1 MPEPNLPEFA
11 PAPKVVAETEPAI
24 AADAPV
30 IAPTGEPSLIADFPP
45 DAAITEL
52 PAETS
57 AEVEVVDPALFAAPE
72 VEVEVAAAAPEVIAP
87 PTTTDVASEESEQV
101 WRLPPFDL
109 PIMSAAL
116 ARDDAASIQKEPV
129 SLQFEVPPTA
139 VQEPAALDAVEPS
152 TQKIAAA
159 PDNVDSTETPRFE
172 ASSAGP
178 EVALTESSP
187 TARSDSGPMLIAAA
201 EEPAFDAPDS
211 EVSEDAEP
219 DRKPTIKVR
228 RVGPRSK
235 SRDLYTTRR

>member
-1 MPEPNLPEFA
+1 MPEATPPEFA
-11 PAPKVVAETEPAI
+11 PAPTVVAGTEPAI
-24 AADAPV
+24 AEAPV
-30 IAPTGEPSLIADFPP
+30 SAQIDEPAPIADSQT
-45 DAAITEL
+45 DVSIAEI
-52 PAETS
+52 PAETP
-57 AEVEVVDPALFAAPE
+57 AQVELIDPAEFADPE
-72 VEVEVAAAAPEVIAP
+72 VEVEVASAATEAIATPAITVVAP
-87 PTTTDVASEESEQV
+87 EESEQV

-109 PIMSAAL
+109 PIMSASQ

-129 SLQFEVPPTA
+129 STQFQVAPNA
-139 VQEPAALDAVEPS
+139 VQEPAALDVVEPS

-159 PDNVDSTETPRFE
+159 PDNVDSTDTPRFD

-201 EEPAFDAPDS
+201 EEPAFDAPGS

-235 SRDLYTTRR
+235 SRDFYTTRR